1 MPPTRVYNA
10 KSVDRLSNLVV
21 IQDKLFTLDSH
32 VLYLIYDLCVEL
44 KQTFASLLV
53 LSVTDMQRLLV
64 SMC

>member
-1 MPPTRVYNA
+1 MSPTRVYNA
-10 KSVDRLSNLVV
+10 KSVGRLSNLVV

-32 VLYLIYDLCVEL
+32 VLYLIYALCVEL